1 MSQVDIAKRIA
12 EASRLS
18 GLVSELAD
26 QIEHD
31 SDRAKAEQL
40 TLDICQLVTK
50 ARPNRATVFVALAIA
65 LRTAIPHGSHEPVWL
80 GALVQLVSGL
90 AEQKATHDG
99 SSTLQ

>member
-1 MSQVDIAKRIA
+1 MSHADIASRIA
-12 EASRLS
+12 DTARLS

-26 QIEHD
+26 QIARD
-31 SDRAKAEQL
+31 SDRAQAERL
-40 TLDICQLVTK
+40 TVDICELVTE